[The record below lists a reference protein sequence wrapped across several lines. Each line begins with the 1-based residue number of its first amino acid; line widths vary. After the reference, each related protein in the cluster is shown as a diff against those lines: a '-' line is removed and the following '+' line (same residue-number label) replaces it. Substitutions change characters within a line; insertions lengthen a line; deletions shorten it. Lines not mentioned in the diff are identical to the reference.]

1 MLITERQNRDKTVP
15 RRKRDKVKKPKLKTS
30 AHAIAARPIPNGDD
44 VNEAENG
51 EHNDDVDDDDDEDDD
66 GESNDDGDEEAGVT
80 SKDSNVLA
88 HAEADAE
95 TQEAVQREKEVSQQL
110 ANKLKELESQVVQGG
125 RNILETYSERQIEL
139 EKRLNEIAERKK
151 REVEMQ
157 QQLEATEE
165 STIRPMRDTLTS
177 VQEEVEMKTRKL
189 KKCYAK
195 YMALKQELVDTRD
208 EHNRDR
214 RELEMTQ
221 NELIK

>member
-1 MLITERQNRDKTVP
+1 MPKAKAVIATATPITNGHAVSEAVNDAA
-15 RRKRDKVKKPKLKTS
+15 DEDD
-30 AHAIAARPIPNGDD
+30 AHDG
-44 VNEAENG
+44 
-51 EHNDDVDDDDDEDDD
+51 DDDDEEYDYEDDD
-66 GESNDDGDEEAGVT
+66 ENDGQTGVDREQ
-80 SKDSNVLA
+80 SDSNMLA

-95 TQEAVQREKEVSQQL
+95 TKEAVKREKEISEQL
-110 ANKLKELESQVVQGG
+110 ASKLQALESQVVQGG

-177 VQEEVEMKTRKL
+177 VQEEVEQKTRKL

-208 EHNRDR
+208 DHNRDR